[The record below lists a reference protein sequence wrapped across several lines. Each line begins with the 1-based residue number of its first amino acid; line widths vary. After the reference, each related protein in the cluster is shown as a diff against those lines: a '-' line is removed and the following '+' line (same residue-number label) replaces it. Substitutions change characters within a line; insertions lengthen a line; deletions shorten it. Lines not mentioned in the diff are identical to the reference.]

1 MPIHSK
7 VLEASAK
14 GATPLKAVRQHC
26 VGCCG
31 GNTSEPAYCPST
43 ACALWLFRFGRN
55 PTPEERQAVADNYLY
70 PLERGQTG
78 DDVASRTALKSIPAH
93 CFDCA
98 GSRRAVTQC
107 RQVDCDLHPF
117 RFGNGNK
124 RLSPEQRHQAAERLR
139 QARWGNRS
147 PDEDD
152 I

>member
-78 DDVASRTALKSIPAH
+78 DDVASRTATKPRNACAKRAGATGRPTKTTSDARSCKKSSRGGSIWNR
-93 CFDCA
+93 DGSL
-98 GSRRAVTQC
+98 GSRGASTCRAGHDRGLT
-107 RQVDCDLHPF
+107 
-117 RFGNGNK
+117 
-124 RLSPEQRHQAAERLR
+124 
-139 QARWGNRS
+139 
-147 PDEDD
+147 
-152 I
+152 